1 MENTEE
7 NYHELYPP
15 KPEFDTPQST
25 MQQSLISML
34 LFVLV
39 YYFAFG
45 RDLQSVLVL
54 VVVVFI
60 HEMGHF
66 AAMKYYGYS
75 DVKMFFVPLVGA
87 FVSGEKHITSQRQ
100 QAVTLLAG
108 PVPGILLGM
117 GLYLLS
123 IKTGSELLRSAAN
136 TFVFLNA
143 FNLLPLMPL
152 DGGRLI
158 DTLFTH
164 RRETIKMIFTILS
177 AILLA
182 VVALALDSYFLLILP
197 VLQLLGIVG
206 MRRRRA
212 LQQRLDNLNIDYKK
226 PYEELSN
233 RDYWLIRDE
242 VVEQTPAYKNAPRR
256 QPADERIE
264 KGIADTIKSLTFPEP
279 VADVSGWGKL
289 IFTLLWFFFFI
300 SPVVFGVVMYLIKD
314 AQQPLR

>member
-1 MENTEE
+1 MENTDD
-7 NYHELYPP
+7 NYNELYPP
-15 KPEFDTPQST
+15 KPVFDAPKSSL
-25 MQQSLISML
+25 QQSAISML
-34 LFVLV
+34 LFIVV

-45 RDLQSVLVL
+45 RDLQSVLILVL
-54 VVVVFI
+54 VVFI

-87 FVSGEKHITSQRQ
+87 FVSGGKHNTTQRQ
-100 QAVTLLAG
+100 ESVTLLAG
-108 PVPGILLGM
+108 PVPGILIGM

-123 IKTGSELLRSAAN
+123 YNLHSPLLRSAAN

-158 DTLFTH
+158 DTLFAN
-164 RRETIKMIFTILS
+164 RRETIKLVFTVVS

-197 VLQLLGIVG
+197 VLQLLGMVS

-212 LQQRLDNLNIDYKK
+212 LQQQLDKQGLDYKK

-242 VVEQTPAYKNAPRR
+242 IIEQTPAFKNAPHR
-256 QPADERIE
+256 QLADERTE
-264 KGIADTIKSLTFPEP
+264 QSIADTIKSLTFAEP
-279 VADVSGWGKL
+279 VADLSGWGKL
-289 IFTLLWFFFFI
+289 LFVLLWFFFFI
-300 SPVVFGVVMYLIKD
+300 SPLVFGVVMYLIKD
-314 AQQPLR
+314 SQ